1 MGTKTNVMKHIA
13 DAQLFVMSSNFEG
26 FPNAL
31 AEAMASGLPVISTNF
46 PSGVAKELI
55 IDGENG
61 YVVDINNRE
70 QMADAMRK
78 ILGDPLTITK
88 MSKNNVL
95 LREKLNVK
103 TVANMWENLFNDIL
117 EKRTKNEKN

>member
-1 MGTKTNVMKHIA
+1 
-13 DAQLFVMSSNFEG
+13 
-26 FPNAL
+26 
-31 AEAMASGLPVISTNF
+31 
-46 PSGVAKELI
+46 
-55 IDGENG
+55 
-61 YVVDINNRE
+61 
-70 QMADAMRK
+70 
-78 ILGDPLTITK
+78 